1 AVTQSGVRRNEPD
14 RSEIVQAI
22 GAATPGGPE
31 VLRWLNTSPSGA
43 VRMFSLLD
51 EKSTEGKADYQLT
64 FSAADRDH
72 SIKIGGLARRTDRD
86 ADSRLYSIQAA
97 GAGTDV
103 TGLDPEQIFDGR
115 FTKSTDSVM
124 SISALSQGG
133 SYNAHDRLAAG
144 YIMTEIGLTTRLRLI
159 GGARYENDQLT
170 LNAVSTL
177 GSPVTVP
184 KTWNDVLP
192 SAALNYQFTDD
203 KQLRLSASRT
213 LARPEYRELAPIIST
228 EVMNGDD
235 VLGNDNLQRTR
246 VDNFD
251 VRWEWYPHSGEI
263 LSLGLFAKRFDNPIE
278 RVYQASGSGTRTVFY
293 TNAKGATNYGIE
305 GEVRKN
311 LGFLGLNRFQAFS
324 NATVMQ
330 SKIDLG
336 DSTQASATNKKRRMV
351 GQAPYVV
358 NAGLTYQASANGGSA
373 TLLFNRVGPRID
385 AAGDVPLPDVIEQAR
400 NGLDLSL
407 RLPVAGAFSA
417 RFDAKNLF
425 DAPYKVTQGTVT
437 REQYR
442 VGRIVQAGLI
452 WRP

>member
-1 AVTQSGVRRNEPD
+1 
-14 RSEIVQAI
+14 
-22 GAATPGGPE
+22 
-31 VLRWLNTSPSGA
+31 
-43 VRMFSLLD
+43 MFSLLD